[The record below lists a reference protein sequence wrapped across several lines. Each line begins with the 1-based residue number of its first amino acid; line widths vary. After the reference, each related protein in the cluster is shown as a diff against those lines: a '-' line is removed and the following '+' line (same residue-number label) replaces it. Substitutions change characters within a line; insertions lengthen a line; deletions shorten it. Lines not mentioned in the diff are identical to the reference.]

1 MVGDHNNSYE
11 LLIHYTNKFSFL
23 VRFALETKKEKNSFL
38 VKRDNKK
45 KLKNRNTAGTRHR
58 PKPQLGEKERPQNLM
73 TEHVQV

>member
-23 VRFALETKKEKNSFL
+23 VRFALETKKEFFFL

-45 KLKNRNTAGTRHR
+45 QLKNRTR
-58 PKPQLGEKERPQNLM
+58 Q
-73 TEHVQV
+73 EHVTAQSLSWGRRKDHKI